1 MSKRILHIL
10 MLEDNE
16 LDAELNQEQLNL
28 LEEYDCSVKVI
39 QDKEA
44 YISEITSG
52 SLPDL
57 ILCDYTLPM
66 FNGMEALHELNSR
79 KLLIPFIFVTGTLQE
94 EVAADAIKEGAWD
107 YVVKDRL
114 FRLPLAVKGVLALK
128 KERDIALKAEKRTQ
142 KIVRGIDETSMLVIV
157 IDKDYKIDYV
167 NQNFTK
173 VSGFPFSEVSGK
185 SIFSVFS
192 LADQELLD
200 NIHAIFQKR
209 EAFTGDFK
217 IRKNGSHFWERL
229 SVTPIFDD
237 NNALNSYNIIADDI
251 TDQKKLEKDLR
262 KSLKKLKT
270 LNKKLE
276 LAKNKAEESDN
287 LKTAFLANLS
297 HEIRTPMNGILGF
310 ADLIKQENLAPDMIS
325 QYIDIIEESGKRMLN
340 LINDLVDI
348 SKIEANQIVVNP
360 EKTNLN
366 KLMDEL
372 YDFFFAQVS
381 RKGITFVC
389 EKGLD
394 DSESYILIDKL
405 KLEQVLSNLLNNA
418 LKFTKKGTILFQYKK
433 ADNRLVFSVK
443 DTGKGIVPGLE
454 KVIFE
459 RFRQAEISYLKEAE
473 GLGLGLSISKSFV
486 EKMGGEIWVDSE
498 YGSGAEFF
506 VSLPFVSERSKNKK
520 KIVDRKEIFDKEL
533 TILIAEDDEI
543 NYLYFENILSTNK
556 IKLYHAEN
564 GKQAV
569 DLYKKHSEIDLI
581 LMDLKM
587 PLMNGIDATTEIR
600 KGNQK
605 VPIIALTA
613 YVSDKD
619 KQTALMAGCNDF
631 LTKPV
636 KKEVLWEKISA
647 VFDNNI

>member
-1 MSKRILHIL
+1 MSKQILHIL

-16 LDAELNQEQLNL
+16 LDAELNREQLNL
-28 LEEYDCSVKVI
+28 LEEYDCIVKII
-39 QDKEA
+39 QDKED
-44 YISEITSG
+44 YISEITSS

-66 FNGMEALHELNSR
+66 FNGMEALNELNSR

-94 EVAADAIKEGAWD
+94 EVAADAIKAGAWD

-114 FRLPLAVKGVLALK
+114 FRLPLAIKSVLALK
-128 KERDIALKAEKRTQ
+128 KEKDIAIEADKRIQ
-142 KIVRGIDETSMLVIV
+142 KIIRGIDETSMLVIV
-157 IDKDYKIDYV
+157 IDKDYIIDYV
-167 NQNFTK
+167 NQNFTR
-173 VSGFPFSEVSGK
+173 VSGFPFSKVSGK

-192 LADQELLD
+192 HADQKLLD
-200 NIHAIFQKR
+200 NIRAIFQKK
-209 EAFTGDFK
+209 EAFTGNFK
-217 IRKNGSHFWERL
+217 ISDNDSFFWERL
-229 SVTPIFDD
+229 SVTPIFND
-237 NNALNSYNIIADDI
+237 NNTLNSYTIIADDI
-251 TDQKKLEKDLR
+251 TDQKKLEKDLK

-310 ADLIKQENLAPDMIS
+310 ADLLKQENLSPDMIH

-348 SKIEANQIVVNP
+348 SKIEANQIVINP

-366 KLMDEL
+366 KLMSEL
-372 YDFFFAQVS
+372 YDFFFTQVS
-381 RKGITFVC
+381 QNGITFVC
-389 EKGLD
+389 KKGLD
-394 DSESYILIDKL
+394 DSESDILIDKL

-418 LKFTKKGTILFQYKK
+418 LKFTKKGAILFQYKK
-433 ADNRLVFSVK
+433 VDNRLIFSVK
-443 DTGKGIVPGLE
+443 DTGKGIGPGLG

-486 EKMGGEIWVDSE
+486 EKMGGEIWVESE
-498 YGSGAEFF
+498 YGNGAEFF
-506 VSLPFVSERSKNKK
+506 VSLPFVPERSEPKT
-520 KIVDRKEIFDKEL
+520 KIVGRQEVFDKEL

-543 NYLYFENILSTNK
+543 NYLYFENVLSTNK

-564 GKQAV
+564 GKQAIE
-569 DLYKKHSEIDLI
+569 LYKKHSEIDIILISAGLVPRSSASKLI
-581 LMDLKM
+581 LNL
-587 PLMNGIDATTEIR
+587 LCERI
-600 KGNQK
+600 
-605 VPIIALTA
+605 
-613 YVSDKD
+613 YS
-619 KQTALMAGCNDF
+619 
-631 LTKPV
+631 
-636 KKEVLWEKISA
+636 
-647 VFDNNI
+647 